1 MACRRK
7 RPLRHG
13 HHRPAAEAILAQGQ
27 SGVGA
32 SEFRRSGAAHRR
44 IAGKHGNVSA
54 QQKQTELQLEAS
66 GDLFPNIPLH
76 VEKLRVMDMDVALDV
91 RRVISAPYL
100 SVHAIKARV
109 KINDGKADVDPLRIT
124 LAGGVASGS
133 MMLDARNDIPKGRRQ
148 PTRPSTRE
156 WCSSTGP

>member
-1 MACRRK
+1 
-7 RPLRHG
+7 
-13 HHRPAAEAILAQGQ
+13 
-27 SGVGA
+27 
-32 SEFRRSGAAHRR
+32 
-44 IAGKHGNVSA
+44 
-54 QQKQTELQLEAS
+54 
-66 GDLFPNIPLH
+66 
-76 VEKLRVMDMDVALDV
+76 MDMDVALDA

-100 SVHAIKARV
+100 SVQAIKARV